1 MRLAWQFALASDK
14 ITVDGVEVTL
24 YEDLVQR
31 YRISSVPKTVVGE
44 SLEFV
49 GARGEEALLEQ
60 VQKAAGTGGASS
72 LIV

>member
-1 MRLAWQFALASDK
+1 VRLAWQFALASEK
-14 ITVDGVEVTL
+14 ITADGVEVTL
-24 YEDLVQR
+24 FEDLVRR

-49 GARGEEALLEQ
+49 GARGEQVLLEQ
-60 VQKAAGTGGASS
+60 VQRAAGGSGASG

>member
-24 YEDLVQR
+24 YEELVQR
-31 YRISSVPKTVVGE
+31 YRISYVPKTVEGE

>member
-24 YEDLVQR
+24 YEERVQR
-31 YRISSVPKTVVGE
+31 YRISSVPKTVVGA

>member
-24 YEDLVQR
+24 YEELVQR
-31 YRISSVPKTVVGE
+31 YRISSVPKAVVGE